1 MMMLRRRAVLPAL
14 AGLLARP
21 SWAAPLQFPR
31 DHGAH
36 PETALEWWYL
46 TGLLSVEDGG
56 GAAGGRPPS
65 HGFQLTFFR
74 LRRAE
79 AQQQV
84 GSFAPRQ
91 LLIAHAAL
99 SELAPGRLRHDQH
112 LARQGFAHAHADE
125 RDTALRLGAWRL
137 QRSVAPDTGLSRYA
151 AKLNSFHAGFAL
163 DLQLSAVQPPLLQG
177 EQGLSRKGP
186 DAAQFSHYITEP
198 QLQTQGQLKLDG
210 RTLRVRGRAWL
221 DHEWSDALLGSGAG
235 DAAVGWDWLGINL
248 HDGGAL
254 TLFQLRRADGSRQWA
269 GGSWRRADGSQAE
282 FGPEQLGFEAGR
294 RWRSAV
300 SQAEYP
306 VEWTLQ
312 TPLGRLSLRALFD
325 AQEVD
330 ARRSTAMLYW
340 EGAARLTDAQGREIG
355 LGYLEMTGYSG
366 RMPLP

>member
-1 MMMLRRRAVLPAL
+1 MMRRRGVLLAM

-21 SWAAPLQFPR
+21 SWALPLQFPR

-36 PETALEWWYL
+36 PQSALEWWYL
-46 TGLLSVEDGG
+46 TGLLGAESGG
-56 GAAGGRPPS
+56 PPS

-74 LRRAE
+74 VRRAE
-79 AQQQV
+79 AQHQT

-91 LLIAHAAL
+91 LLLAHAAL
-99 SELAPGRLRHDQH
+99 SELTAGRLRHDQR
-112 LARQGFAHAHADE
+112 LARQGFAHAHAADA
-125 RDTALRLGAWRL
+125 DTALRLGAWRL

-151 AKLNSFHAGFAL
+151 ARLDSSHAGFAL
-163 DLQLSAVQPPLLQG
+163 DLQLSAVRPPLLQG

-186 DAAQFSHYITEP
+186 GAAQFSQYISEP
-198 QLQTQGQLKLDG
+198 QLQAQGQLRVDG
-210 RTLRVRGRAWL
+210 RALQVRGRAWL
-221 DHEWSDALLGSGAG
+221 DHEWSDALLGSGA

-282 FGPEQLGFEAGR
+282 FAPEQLGFAAGR

-312 TPLGRLSLRALFD
+312 TPLGQLKLSALFD

-330 ARRSTAMLYW
+330 ARRSTGMLYW
-340 EGAARLTDAQGREIG
+340 EGAARLADAQGRELG
-355 LGYLEMTGYSG
+355 LGYLEMTGYG
-366 RMPLP
+366 QPMRLPG

>member
-1 MMMLRRRAVLPAL
+1 MMLARRQLLLAGAALWGGPAL
-14 AGLLARP
+14 ALD
-21 SWAAPLQFPR
+21 FPR

-36 PETALEWWYL
+36 PDSAVEWWYL
-46 TGLLSVEDGG
+46 TGLLGAESGG
-56 GAAGGRPPS
+56 PPS

-74 LRRAE
+74 VRRAE
-79 AQQQV
+79 AQAQT

-91 LLIAHAAL
+91 LLLAHAAL
-99 SELAPGRLRHDQH
+99 SELAPQRLRHDQR
-112 LARQGFAHAHADE
+112 LARQGPFAHASAAE
-125 RDTALRLGAWRL
+125 ADTALRLGPWQLRREPA
-137 QRSVAPDTGLSRYA
+137 AATDLSRYVA
-151 AKLNSFHAGFAL
+151 RLDSPQAGFAL
-163 DLQLSAVQPPLLQG
+163 DLQLAASRPPLLQG
-177 EQGLSRKGP
+177 EAGLSRKGP
-186 DAAQFSHYITEP
+186 GTTQYSHYISEP
-198 QLQTQGQLKLDG
+198 QLRAQGQLKLDG
-210 RTLRVRGRAWL
+210 RALRVQGRAWL
-221 DHEWSDALLGSGAG
+221 DHEWSDALLGSGA
-235 DAAVGWDWLGINL
+235 DASVGWDWLGINL

-269 GGSWRRADGSQAE
+269 GGSWRRADGSHSELPAAE
-282 FGPEQLGFEAGR
+282 IAFQPGR

-330 ARRSTAMLYW
+330 ARRSTGMLYW
-340 EGAARLTDAQGREIG
+340 EGAARLADAQGREIG